1 MDGIGQETTAQLNT
15 VITWILAVML
25 IVALAGVGYVSM
37 TPRVE
42 EDPYTEFYIL
52 GPGGEATDY
61 PTNLTT
67 GETSEFIVGIT
78 NNEHEDLTYTVVLG
92 LDGEMIEE
100 QSVILEDRRTWEE
113 EFVFRVE
120 EPGKR
125 QLDILL
131 FVGDEAGSL
140 NDPYQELRLVIE
152 VRE

>member
-1 MDGIGQETTAQLNT
+1 MDEIGQETTAQLNT
-15 VITWILAVML
+15 VVTWILAVML
-25 IVALAGVGYVSM
+25 IVALAGVGYVAM

-67 GETSEFIVGIT
+67 GETGEFIVGIT
-78 NNEHEDLTYTVVLG
+78 NNEHKDLTYTVVLVLG
-92 LDGEMIEE
+92 GEMIEE

-113 EFVFRVE
+113 ELVFRVE
-120 EPGKR
+120 EPGER

-140 NDPYQELRLVIE
+140 NDPYQELQLVIE